1 MLLCGAL
8 SARVFVAAAHV
19 LRRRVSSESLW
30 VVKGPFEALRSF
42 SRADRLFAPSC
53 FLSAPV
59 CRGLPQ
65 GRKPRSLVMGDN

>member
-8 SARVFVAAAHV
+8 SARVFVAAGAC
-19 LRRRVSSESLW
+19 LAAEVSSESLW

-42 SRADRLFAPSC
+42 PRADRLLRRPV

-65 GRKPRSLVMGDN
+65 GRKPRSLAMGDN

>member
-1 MLLCGAL
+1 MLLCGAQ
-8 SARVFVAAAHV
+8 SARVFVAAGAC
-19 LRRRVSSESLW
+19 LAAAVSSELLW

-42 SRADRLFAPSC
+42 PRADRLFVPSC